1 MKAEARHPALST
13 LALLSGG
20 DLPLLAGLR
29 TRWHL
34 HSCPQCAREF
44 EAFRSACTELR
55 LDAAAD
61 SPQTPDGEPLDFDP
75 AWNALE
81 AEMRANIRLG
91 LTAGSLASG
100 SLEAGSMR
108 DGSEA
113 AAADDGQAAAQPYA
127 PWRWAAVCG
136 ALAFVLLAGWSLRSP
151 AGIPAASAPVPE
163 THLAEQAGQGA
174 RIQLLVPVADVSR
187 TETDFDGSTR
197 SRVIDSETGQVT
209 LQQVYVQ

>member
-1 MKAEARHPALST
+1 MRIDARHPAPSL

-20 DLPLLAGLR
+20 DLPFLAALR

-34 HSCPQCAREF
+34 RSCERCAREF
-44 EAFRSACTELR
+44 EAFRSASAELK
-55 LDAAAD
+55 LDAAAEAPH
-61 SPQTPDGEPLDFDP
+61 SLDGEATIFDP

-100 SLEAGSMR
+100 SLVG
-108 DGSEA
+108 G
-113 AAADDGQAAAQPYA
+113 ADDGLAADAAPMPYA

-136 ALAFVLLAGWSLRSP
+136 AVVFVLLAGWSLRSP
-151 AGIPAASAPVPE
+151 GGVPVASSPLKEMHFTEP
-163 THLAEQAGQGA
+163 AGQDA
-174 RIQLLVPVADVSR
+174 RIQLLVPVAGVSR